1 MKEKNIAVVLKMLPE
16 KWKQVEDFLDSVGA
30 TVIFVK
36 QADANRK
43 LVVKNL
49 PEWKEERKDYASST
63 KANHGSRYGFFL
75 EFLARAFWWIHV
87 PRHCEQQGFSRYV
100 NGRYCIGSWT
110 GFHQYSLRSFRLYT
124 FA

>member
-1 MKEKNIAVVLKMLPE
+1 MNEKNFAVVMKLFPE

-49 PEWKEERKDYASST
+49 PNWKEENENDA
-63 KANHGSRYGFFL
+63 ANS
-75 EFLARAFWWIHV
+75 
-87 PRHCEQQGFSRYV
+87 
-100 NGRYCIGSWT
+100 
-110 GFHQYSLRSFRLYT
+110 
-124 FA
+124 

>member
-1 MKEKNIAVVLKMLPE
+1 MKKMKEKNFAVVLKMLPE

-49 PEWKEERKDYASST
+49 PNWEGEKSGENSNSAD
-63 KANHGSRYGFFL
+63 L
-75 EFLARAFWWIHV
+75 
-87 PRHCEQQGFSRYV
+87 
-100 NGRYCIGSWT
+100 
-110 GFHQYSLRSFRLYT
+110 
-124 FA
+124 